1 MGTPSYWYRIL
12 LTLILA
18 GGFFVTIEEGL
29 PKKSIADTINQ
40 ICAGSE
46 DADDE
51 SFALDGPGSDLT
63 LTGISCEHSAS
74 VSGIEPKT
82 PSANPRKLFLLYK
95 QWKLHC

>member
-1 MGTPSYWYRIL
+1 MGTPSNWYRIL

-18 GGFFVTIEEGL
+18 GGFFITVEEGL
-29 PKKSIADTINQ
+29 AKKSIADSINQ

-51 SFALDGPGSDLT
+51 TFTLDGPDTDIT
-63 LTGISCEHSAS
+63 LTGDSFELSDSA
-74 VSGIEPKT
+74 SGIEPKT
-82 PSANPRKLFLLYK
+82 PSANPRKLFLLYQ